1 MGKLSRRAFVR
12 AVTGLPWVAAAMGGW
27 TGWRPSPVSAAA
39 EPLTQPSANASDF
52 AFIHLSDTHLDP
64 RPTGHAYRGDGRSV
78 DVLGWISE
86 KTRTLIGADAKA
98 DPAGKL
104 PAFAIHTGDVFE
116 YSVVDDCWAD
126 WERAVADA
134 ACPIY
139 CVPGNHDNTWGMI
152 NAILR
157 KRHGGDSYSFDHEG
171 LHFVCLNTAG
181 SLDPL
186 PCWDERT
193 LRWLRADLTKVS
205 PETPI
210 LMAFHHPLTGNSG
223 YASEFD
229 KLRFWEVVRG
239 HNIVYMMDGHWH
251 QVHADTWQNIPRVN
265 GGETFRDNTGYATV
279 RIADGQLTQRYH
291 FHRTAKGG
299 RRRALVARH
308 RIDEPAPRFVSEL
321 RAHFDHESKAV
332 RIAGHVTAN
341 SRELLNDN
349 VIATAWINGD
359 SRAAVTLNL
368 SHAGSDSS
376 GRPEFTAS
384 FPADSL
390 PPGRHYLTVRFERP
404 DLLAKLDSKVGNK
417 PRPVANEQAVEFEIA
432 PARGSGVE
440 TKQYHNAAGVTSP
453 LLLISGVESPLVIFG
468 DTAGVVT
475 AIDAATM
482 ERVWRYKTQSEIL
495 HSVTLC
501 GEVIAVG
508 DSDGRLHL
516 LGAADG
522 KSSKVLDLGAPLFGA
537 GALVD
542 CVLYLADANGAL
554 QTIDIDTRRSLWRRD
569 VAEFAVEMAPVYDAG
584 NDRLIVGAWDGLIYS
599 VDRSTGEVAWKK
611 WGPMGEKTEKP
622 SKSRYFGPAE
632 SPAIVVND
640 EVWVADRGYCLGR
653 YRAKDGEW
661 LGVAG
666 GQDVAGVSVLYD
678 GERAIGVVA
687 RGRLNQLLRLDL
699 AGNVV
704 WSTEL
709 PLGRCPNPS
718 VQADAIGAIGIV
730 SDTGLLSMV
739 DAESGDLRQQYSLT
753 PKLFVLSG
761 LSYCNTTSSWYA
773 AGMDGV
779 VIRVAIS

>member
-12 AVTGLPWVAAAMGGW
+12 SLTGSPWVAAALGGW
-27 TGWRPSPVSAAA
+27 AGWRTSPATAVPH
-39 EPLTQPSANASDF
+39 PLNQPLAKAPDF

-64 RPTGHAYRGDGRSV
+64 RPLGHPYRGDGRSV

-86 KTRTLIGADAKA
+86 KTRTMIGADAKA

-116 YSVVDDCWAD
+116 YGVVDDCWGD
-126 WERAVADA
+126 WDRAVADA
-134 ACPIY
+134 TCPIY

-205 PETPI
+205 PETPV

-223 YASEFD
+223 YASEYD
-229 KLRFWEVVRG
+229 KLRFWEVVRS

-251 QVHADTWQNIPRVN
+251 QVQADTWQNIPRVN
-265 GGETFRDNTGYATV
+265 GGETFRNNTGYATV

-299 RRRALVARH
+299 RRGALVARH
-308 RIDEPAPRFVSEL
+308 RIDQPAPRFVSEL
-321 RAHFDHESKAV
+321 RAHFDTDSNEV
-332 RIAGHVTAN
+332 RVASHVTAN
-341 SRELLNDN
+341 SPDLLNDD
-349 VIATAWINGD
+349 VIATAWIND
-359 SRAAVTLNL
+359 DRRTAVTLNL

-376 GRPEFTAS
+376 AHPAFEAS
-384 FPADSL
+384 LPAETL
-390 PPGRHYLTVRFERP
+390 PPGRHYVTLRFERP
-404 DLLAKLDSKVGNK
+404 DLLTKLDSKVGNE

-432 PARGSGVE
+432 PARSSSVE
-440 TKQYHNAAGVTSP
+440 AKHYRNAAGVTSP
-453 LLLISGVESPLVIFG
+453 LLIVGAESPRVIVG

-475 AIDAATM
+475 AINATTM
-482 ERVWRYKTQSEIL
+482 EPVWRYETQSEIL

-516 LGAADG
+516 LSAADG
-522 KSSKVLDLGAPLFGA
+522 KSAEELDLGASLFGA

-542 CVLYLADANGAL
+542 GVLYLADANGAL
-554 QTIDIDTRRSLWRRD
+554 RAIDIDTHRSLWRRD
-569 VAEFAVEMAPVYDAG
+569 VAEFAVEMAPVYDAA

-599 VDRSTGEVAWKK
+599 VDRSTGDVVWKK
-611 WGPMGEKTEKP
+611 WGPMGEKAERP
-622 SKSRYFGPAE
+622 AKSRYFGPAE

-653 YRAKDGEW
+653 YRASDGEW
-661 LGVAG
+661 IGVAG
-666 GQDVAGVSVLYD
+666 GQDVAGVSVLYE
-678 GERAIGVVA
+678 GQEAIGVMA
-687 RGRLNQLLRLDL
+687 RGRVNQLLRLDL
-699 AGNVV
+699 SGDII

-709 PLGRCPNPS
+709 PLGRCPNPP

-730 SDTGLLSMV
+730 SDTGLLSVV

-773 AGMDGV
+773 VGMDGV
-779 VIRVAIS
+779 VTRVSIG

>member
-1 MGKLSRRAFVR
+1 MEKLSRRAFARV
-12 AVTGLPWVAAAMGGW
+12 VTGSPWIAAALGGW
-27 TGWRPSPVSAAA
+27 TGWRTSPASAAV
-39 EPLTQPSANASDF
+39 EPLTQLPAKAPDF

-64 RPTGHAYRGDGRSV
+64 RPTGHAYRGGGRSV

-86 KTRTLIGADAKA
+86 KTRTLIGAGAKA

-116 YSVVDDCWAD
+116 YSVVDDCWGD
-126 WERAVADA
+126 WDRAVADA

-223 YASEFD
+223 YASEYD

-239 HNIVYMMDGHWH
+239 HNVVYMMDGHWH
-251 QVHADTWQNIPRVN
+251 QVQADTWQNIPRVN

-279 RIADGQLTQRYH
+279 RIADGKLTQRYH

-299 RRRALVARH
+299 RRGALVARH
-308 RIDEPAPRFVSEL
+308 CIDQPAPRFVSEL
-321 RAHFDHESKAV
+321 RARLDTDSNAV
-332 RIAGHVTAN
+332 RVAGHVTAN
-341 SRELLNDN
+341 SPELLNDD
-349 VIATAWINGD
+349 VIATAWIDGEN
-359 SRAAVTLNL
+359 RTAVTLSL
-368 SHAGSDSS
+368 SNPDNVSS
-376 GRPEFTAS
+376 ARREFA
-384 FPADSL
+384 ASL
-390 PPGRHYLTVRFERP
+390 PTESLPLGRHYLTVRFERP
-404 DLLAKLDSKVGNK
+404 DLLTKLDSKVGNE
-417 PRPVANEQAVEFEIA
+417 PRTVANEQAIEFEIA
-432 PARGSGVE
+432 PAPSSGVE
-440 TKQYHNAAGVTSP
+440 ATHYRNAAGITSP
-453 LLLISGVESPLVIFG
+453 LLIVRDESPLMVFG

-475 AIDAATM
+475 ALDAATM
-482 ERVWRYKTQSEIL
+482 EPVWRYETQSEIL

-516 LGAADG
+516 LSAASG
-522 KSSKVLDLGAPLFGA
+522 KPAEVLDLGAPLFGA
-537 GALVD
+537 GELVD
-542 CVLYLADANGAL
+542 GVLYLADANGAL
-554 QTIDIDTRRSLWRRD
+554 HAIDIDMRRSLWHSD
-569 VAEFAVEMAPVYDAG
+569 VAEFAIEMAPVYDAA

-599 VDRSTGEVAWKK
+599 VDRLTGELAWKK
-611 WGPMGEKTEKP
+611 WGPMGEKAEKP

-653 YRAKDGEW
+653 YRAADGEW

-666 GQDVAGVSVLYD
+666 GQDIAGVSVLYD
-678 GERAIGVVA
+678 GQEAIGIMA

-699 AGNVV
+699 SGDII
-704 WSTEL
+704 WSTEV
-709 PLGRCPNPS
+709 PLGRCPNPP

-730 SDTGLLSMV
+730 SDTGLLSVV
-739 DAESGDLRQQYSLT
+739 DAKSGNVRQQYSLT

-761 LSYCNTTSSWYA
+761 LSYCNATSSWYA

-779 VIRVAIS
+779 VTRVAIS